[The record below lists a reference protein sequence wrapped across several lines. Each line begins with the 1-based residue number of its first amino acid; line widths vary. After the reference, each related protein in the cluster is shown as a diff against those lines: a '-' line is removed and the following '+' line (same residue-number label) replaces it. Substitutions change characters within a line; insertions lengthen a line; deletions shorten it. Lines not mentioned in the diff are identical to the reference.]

1 MFTPTAEQEQ
11 RGTGATMPVKIRYTK
26 NGSRYADWSK
36 ATPLEELELYRQL
49 APKEGSVLYSP
60 HPKGPRRNTAEA
72 NPAASSASS
81 PAPAAP
87 AAGGL
92 AGPPTGKG

>member
-1 MFTPTAEQEQ
+1 MV
-11 RGTGATMPVKIRYTK
+11 VKIRYTK
-26 NGSRYADWSK
+26 NGTRYADTSK

-49 APKEGSVLYSP
+49 APKEGSVRYSP
-60 HPKGPRRNTAEA
+60 HPKGPRRNTAAA

-87 AAGGL
+87 GASRAD
-92 AGPPTGKG
+92 PPSDKG